1 MFFFVEHVVFC
12 CFFPA
17 TTATFDAAE
26 GCFSVAEVGLRTDHS
41 GATGG
46 NGQSGMGGVL
56 HLSYICHVILL
67 DVFFLVIC

>member
-1 MFFFVEHVVFC
+1 MMIYHKHVFFVEHVVFC

-46 NGQSGMGGVL
+46 NGQSGMGVF
-56 HLSYICHVILL
+56 YICHIFVM
-67 DVFFLVIC
+67 